1 MLRLYTVSFF
11 GHRIIE
17 DFNRVEKK
25 AETLIRDLILQK
37 EYVEFLVGRGGDFD
51 QIVSSAV
58 KRLQRRI
65 RADNSSLVWV
75 LPYPTAELRNNGES
89 FSAYYD
95 EIEICHIPQRNCG
108 TTGKVSLPIMTKSR
122 SVMPLRITIP
132 REPIKSATGRWWIG
146 AIWWFSMWSTIQAE
160 RIRQCGMHK
169 KKENGSS
176 ISPSDKMMNKKSS
189 IACGK
194 CCFGESA

>member
-17 DFNRVEKK
+17 DFNRAEKK
-25 AETLIRDLILQK
+25 AKVIIRELILQK

-75 LPYPTAELRNNGES
+75 LPYSTAQLRNNEES
-89 FSAYYD
+89 FQAYYD
-95 EIEICHIPQRNCG
+95 EIEICDAAQNSHPKRAYQIRNRQMVDRSDLVVFYVEHNSG
-108 TTGKVSLPIMTKSR
+108 GAYQTMRYAQERGKQIINL
-122 SVMPLRITIP
+122 
-132 REPIKSATGRWWIG
+132 
-146 AIWWFSMWSTIQAE
+146 AE
-160 RIRQCGMHK
+160 Q
-169 KKENGSS
+169 
-176 ISPSDKMMNKKSS
+176 PS
-189 IACGK
+189 
-194 CCFGESA
+194 EE

>member
-1 MLRLYTVSFF
+1 MLRPYTVSFF

-17 DFNRVEKK
+17 DFNRAEAK

-95 EIEICHIPQRNCG
+95 EIEICDAAENSHPKRAYQIRNRQMVDRSDLVVFYVEHNSG
-108 TTGKVSLPIMTKSR
+108 GAYQTMRYAQERGKQIVNL
-122 SVMPLRITIP
+122 
-132 REPIKSATGRWWIG
+132 
-146 AIWWFSMWSTIQAE
+146 AE
-160 RIRQCGMHK
+160 Q
-169 KKENGSS
+169 
-176 ISPSDKMMNKKSS
+176 PS
-189 IACGK
+189 
-194 CCFGESA
+194 EE

>member
-37 EYVEFLVGRGGDFD
+37 EYVEFLVGRSGDFD
-51 QIVSSAV
+51 QIVSSAA

-65 RADNSSLVWV
+65 RSDNSSLVWI
-75 LPYPTAELRNNGES
+75 LPYPTAELRNYEES

-95 EIEICHIPQRNCG
+95 EIEICDAAQNSHPKRAYQIRNRQMVDRSDLVVFYVEHNSG
-108 TTGKVSLPIMTKSR
+108 GAYQTMRYAQERGKQIVNL
-122 SVMPLRITIP
+122 
-132 REPIKSATGRWWIG
+132 
-146 AIWWFSMWSTIQAE
+146 AE
-160 RIRQCGMHK
+160 Q
-169 KKENGSS
+169 
-176 ISPSDKMMNKKSS
+176 PS
-189 IACGK
+189 
-194 CCFGESA
+194 EE

>member
-17 DFNRVEKK
+17 DFNRAEKK
-25 AETLIRDLILQK
+25 AKVIIRELILQK

-75 LPYPTAELRNNGES
+75 LPYSTAQLRNNEES
-89 FSAYYD
+89 FQAYYD
-95 EIEICHIPQRNCG
+95 EIEICDAAQNSHPKRAYQIRNRKMVDRSDLVVFYVEHNSG
-108 TTGKVSLPIMTKSR
+108 GAYQTLRYAQEKGK
-122 SVMPLRITIP
+122 RIINL
-132 REPIKSATGRWWIG
+132 
-146 AIWWFSMWSTIQAE
+146 AE
-160 RIRQCGMHK
+160 Q
-169 KKENGSS
+169 
-176 ISPSDKMMNKKSS
+176 PS
-189 IACGK
+189 
-194 CCFGESA
+194 EE

>member
-17 DFNRVEKK
+17 DFNRAEKK
-25 AETLIRDLILQK
+25 AKVIIRELILQK

-75 LPYPTAELRNNGES
+75 LPYSTAQLRNNEES
-89 FSAYYD
+89 FQAYYD
-95 EIEICHIPQRNCG
+95 EIEICDAAQNSHPKRAYQIRNRKMVDRSDLVVFYVEHNSG
-108 TTGKVSLPIMTKSR
+108 GAYQTMRYAQKQGK
-122 SVMPLRITIP
+122 RIVNL
-132 REPIKSATGRWWIG
+132 
-146 AIWWFSMWSTIQAE
+146 AE
-160 RIRQCGMHK
+160 Q
-169 KKENGSS
+169 
-176 ISPSDKMMNKKSS
+176 PS
-189 IACGK
+189 
-194 CCFGESA
+194 EE

>member
-17 DFNRVEKK
+17 DFNRAEKK
-25 AETLIRDLILQK
+25 AKVIIRELILQK

-75 LPYPTAELRNNGES
+75 LPYSTAQLRNNEES
-89 FSAYYD
+89 FQAYYD
-95 EIEICHIPQRNCG
+95 EIEICDAAQNSHPKRAYQIRDRKMVDRSDLVVFYVEHNSGGAYQTLRYAQER
-108 TTGKVSLPIMTKSR
+108 GKQIVNL
-122 SVMPLRITIP
+122 
-132 REPIKSATGRWWIG
+132 
-146 AIWWFSMWSTIQAE
+146 AE
-160 RIRQCGMHK
+160 Q
-169 KKENGSS
+169 
-176 ISPSDKMMNKKSS
+176 PS
-189 IACGK
+189 
-194 CCFGESA
+194 EE

>member
-17 DFNRVEKK
+17 DFNRAEAK
-25 AETLIRDLILQK
+25 AEALIHDLILQK

-75 LPYPTAELRNNGES
+75 LPYPTAELRNNEES
-89 FSAYYD
+89 YRTYYD
-95 EIEICHIPQRNCG
+95 EIEICDAAENSHPKRAYQIRNRQMVDRSDLVVFYVEHNSG
-108 TTGKVSLPIMTKSR
+108 GAYQTMRYAQDEGK
-122 SVMPLRITIP
+122 RIINL
-132 REPIKSATGRWWIG
+132 
-146 AIWWFSMWSTIQAE
+146 AE
-160 RIRQCGMHK
+160 QLS
-169 KKENGSS
+169 E
-176 ISPSDKMMNKKSS
+176 
-189 IACGK
+189 
-194 CCFGESA
+194 E

>member
-25 AETLIRDLILQK
+25 AEALIRDLILQK
-37 EYVEFLVGRGGDFD
+37 EYVEFLVGRNGDFD

-75 LPYPTAELRNNGES
+75 LPYTTAELRNHEKS
-89 FSAYYD
+89 FRVYYD
-95 EIEICHIPQRNCG
+95 EIEICDAAQNSHPKRAYQIRNRQMVDQSDLVVFCVEHRSG
-108 TTGKVSLPIMTKSR
+108 GAYQTMRYAQEKGK
-122 SVMPLRITIP
+122 RIINL
-132 REPIKSATGRWWIG
+132 
-146 AIWWFSMWSTIQAE
+146 AE
-160 RIRQCGMHK
+160 Q
-169 KKENGSS
+169 
-176 ISPSDKMMNKKSS
+176 PS
-189 IACGK
+189 
-194 CCFGESA
+194 EE

>member
-17 DFNRVEKK
+17 DFNRAEAK
-25 AETLIRDLILQK
+25 AEALIRNLILQK

-65 RADNSSLVWV
+65 RDDNSALVWV
-75 LPYPTAELRNNGES
+75 LPYPTAELRNHEES

-95 EIEICHIPQRNCG
+95 KIEICDAAQNSYPKRAYQIRNRQMVDRSDLVVFCVEHNSG
-108 TTGKVSLPIMTKSR
+108 GAYQTMRYAQKQGKQIINL
-122 SVMPLRITIP
+122 
-132 REPIKSATGRWWIG
+132 
-146 AIWWFSMWSTIQAE
+146 AE
-160 RIRQCGMHK
+160 Q
-169 KKENGSS
+169 
-176 ISPSDKMMNKKSS
+176 PS
-189 IACGK
+189 
-194 CCFGESA
+194 EE

>member
-65 RADNSSLVWV
+65 RADNSSLVWI
-75 LPYPTAELRNNGES
+75 LPYPTAELRNYEES

-95 EIEICHIPQRNCG
+95 EIEICDAAQNSHPKRAYQIRNR
-108 TTGKVSLPIMTKSR
+108 KMVDR
-122 SVMPLRITIP
+122 SDLVVFYVEHNSGGAYQTLRYAQE
-132 REPIKSATGRWWIG
+132 REKQIVNLAK
-146 AIWWFSMWSTIQAE
+146 Q
-160 RIRQCGMHK
+160 
-169 KKENGSS
+169 
-176 ISPSDKMMNKKSS
+176 PS
-189 IACGK
+189 
-194 CCFGESA
+194 EE